1 MITITSLLLVDLN
14 GINFII
20 DVSSYLQ
27 SMVVSDVLLSLI
39 SQEKYLLQS
48 YYRTVYLI
56 EC

>member
-20 DVSSYLQ
+20 GVSSYLQ